1 MVTKQ
6 TLGKYDFS
14 YMEEYFEYIL
24 ESKLNGQHTQSKEL
38 YDELT
43 SGQSDEFFNW
53 VELTYGYESED
64 ENEMVYEMR
73 LLREYYK

>member
-6 TLGKYDFS
+6 TLSKYEFS

-43 SGQSDEFFNW
+43 AVQSDEFFNW

>member
-6 TLGKYDFS
+6 TLSKYEFS
-14 YMEEYFEYIL
+14 YIEEYFEYIL
-24 ESKLNGQHTQSKEL
+24 ESKLNGQYTQSKEL
-38 YDELT
+38 YEELT
-43 SGQSDEFFNW
+43 SVQSDEFFNW

>member
-6 TLGKYDFS
+6 TLSKYEFS
-14 YMEEYFEYIL
+14 YIEEYFEYIL
-24 ESKLNGQHTQSKEL
+24 ESKLNGQHEQSKEL

-43 SGQSDEFFNW
+43 SVQSDEFFNW

>member
-6 TLGKYDFS
+6 ILGKCDMS
-14 YMEEYFEYIL
+14 YIEEYYEYML

-38 YDELT
+38 YEEL
-43 SGQSDEFFNW
+43 SQNQKDEFFEW
-53 VELTYGYESED
+53 VEITYAYESED